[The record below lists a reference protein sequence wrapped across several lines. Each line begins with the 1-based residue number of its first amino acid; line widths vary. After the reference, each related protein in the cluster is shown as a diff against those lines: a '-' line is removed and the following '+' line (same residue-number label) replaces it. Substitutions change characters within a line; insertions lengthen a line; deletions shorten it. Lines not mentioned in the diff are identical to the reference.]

1 MAVQPGCR
9 LEHQADIANVRLART
24 PPTDEPLIYALA
36 PLRGTVTVSHGCLSL
51 KSTDRGTV
59 VLVYPHDYRLGT
71 VNGKLSVL
79 DSDGGAALTAGRT
92 VEIGGALL
100 DAEPAARTLT
110 KEDREHCKGPFF
122 LVLPQPARY
131 L

>member
-1 MAVQPGCR
+1 MASGCNI
-9 LEHQADIANVRLART
+9 EPSIDPKAVRLART
-24 PPTDEPLIYALA
+24 PYSDEPLIYALA

-59 VLVYPHDYRLGT
+59 VLVYPHDYRLGA
-71 VNGKLSVL
+71 VDGKLSVL
-79 DSDGGAALTAGRT
+79 DSGGGAALTAGRK

-110 KEDREHCKGPFF
+110 KEDRERCKGPFL